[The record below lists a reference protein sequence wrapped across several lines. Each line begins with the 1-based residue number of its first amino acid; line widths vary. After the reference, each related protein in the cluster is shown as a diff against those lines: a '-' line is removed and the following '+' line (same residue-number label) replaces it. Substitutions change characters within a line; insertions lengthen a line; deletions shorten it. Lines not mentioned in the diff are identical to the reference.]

1 MIKNH
6 NAEKAQAG
14 TGLLA
19 KAFLILD
26 VFQPDKPVWT
36 QADLGR
42 ATGMNRPA
50 ISRIVRYLDARGY
63 LTQAASRGKY
73 QLGPAAIDLG
83 RRAQAGFDLVS
94 LCHPMLLEIADKTGE
109 SVLLTEYN
117 TAANNVVCVDQIES
131 QHGGLRV
138 FERIGATFPL
148 HAGAAPKA
156 VLAMVDPKI
165 QTAYLALPMAAFTA
179 HTVIDPKALRRDLK
193 TTNTRGYALSEEE
206 TYEGV
211 IGIGAGFVDH
221 LGQPRG
227 SIAVAGPRHRIDE
240 KRSHEIGQLLK
251 DAALKISQSICGGAS
266 T

>member
-1 MIKNH
+1 MIKINR
-6 NAEKAQAG
+6 NEKAQAG

-19 KAFLILD
+19 KAFQILD
-26 VFQPDKPVWT
+26 LFQPENPIWT

-50 ISRIVRYLDARGY
+50 ISRIVRYLDERGY

-94 LCHPMLLEIADKTGE
+94 VCHPMLTEIAEKTGE

-117 TAANNVVCVDQIES
+117 IAANSVVCIDQIES
-131 QHGGLRV
+131 QRGGLRV

-156 VLAMVDPKI
+156 VLALVSATK
-165 QTAYLALPMAAFTA
+165 QAAYLAQPMAAFTS
-179 HTVIDPKALRRDLK
+179 HTVIDPKVLQMDLQATK
-193 TTNTRGYALSEEE
+193 KRGYALSEEE

-240 KRSHEIGQLLK
+240 NRSHEIGQLLQK
-251 DAALKISQSICGGAS
+251 AAMGISQSIGESIS